1 MPAVRRLVAILNPQ
15 ADRGRTAQLAE
26 SLQQAVRG
34 RLDLSLRL
42 TSMRGEAVDLARD
55 AARDCDAMVAI
66 GGDGTVHEVANGLMA
81 VPAAERPALGIIPAG
96 SGNDFAYA
104 NGITKD
110 FNRCLGVLQAGASR
124 AVDVGQVKSSIGLAR
139 YFVNNV
145 GTLLDGQVNLASHQ
159 LRWPRGSGLYIRAV
173 LQTLVRRPPVSR
185 LELDVDGVAV
195 VREATVLSIGNGP
208 RSGGK
213 FFLTPE
219 AEIDDGQFNYML
231 ACPMSRPRLMW
242 RLIQSVR
249 RERPA
254 DPLIEH
260 GRFVHMTMR
269 SSIPLAVHID
279 GEPWL
284 RPAEGVHELAIN
296 VLPRELNVLCDG
308 RAGGQRFA

>member
-1 MPAVRRLVAILNPQ
+1 MPTVRRLVAILNPQ

-55 AARDCDAMVAI
+55 AARHCDAVIAI

-81 VPAAERPALGIIPAG
+81 VPTAQRPALGIIPAG
-96 SGNDFAYA
+96 SGNDFASA
-104 NGITKD
+104 VGVTTD
-110 FNRCLGVLQAGASR
+110 FDRCLEVIQAGASR
-124 AVDVGQVKSSIGLAR
+124 AVDVGKVKSSTGLER

-145 GTLLDGQVNLASHQ
+145 GTLLDGKVNLASHQ
-159 LRWPRGSGLYIRAV
+159 LHWPRGSGLYMRAV
-173 LQTLVRRPPVSR
+173 LQTLVRRPAVAR
-185 LELDVDGVAV
+185 LELDVDGMPI
-195 VREATVLSIGNGP
+195 VREATVLSIGNGS

-219 AEIDDGQFNYML
+219 AEIDDGQLNYML
-231 ACPMSRPRLMW
+231 AGAMTRPRLMW
-242 RLIQSVR
+242 RLMQSVHC
-249 RERPA
+249 ERPA

-260 GRFVHMTMR
+260 GRFAHMTMR
-269 SSIPLAVHID
+269 SSIPLAVHVD

-284 RPAEGVHELAIN
+284 RPAEAVHELAIN
-296 VLPRELNVLCDG
+296 VLPRELNVLCDP
-308 RAGGQRFA
+308 RARG